1 MALEEESA
9 LELAM
14 GLAMGLALALGVVS
28 EQESA
33 PGLDL
38 GSGGEDV
45 KIVRS
50 W

>member
-1 MALEEESA
+1 M
-9 LELAM
+9 
-14 GLAMGLALALGVVS
+14 S

-33 PGLDL
+33 LGLDL

-50 W
+50 WLRFALLKVG